1 MASSAGPGPD
11 RATPPA
17 ATSAFLL
24 AQLGAHAARQFAVRA
39 AALDLTPPQSGLLRA
54 VAVGPGQSQQE
65 LARHLDTPPT
75 RLVALVDAL
84 EERGVLERR
93 RNPTDRRLHAIHLT
107 DAGSRLLRELARVAR
122 EHNQALLTA
131 LTPAER
137 EQLHGLL
144 TRLAA
149 DQQLTEGV
157 HPGYRNLPTAAAGPR
172 RPSTSPPAKP
182 AAQEA

>member
-1 MASSAGPGPD
+1 MQSSAGAANGPEPD
-11 RATPPA
+11 GTTPRRAN
-17 ATSAFLL
+17 SAFLL

-39 AALDLTPPQSGLLRA
+39 AVLDLTPPQSGLLRA
-54 VAVGPGQSQQE
+54 VAVRPGQSQQE

-75 RLVALVDAL
+75 RVVTLVDSL
-84 EERGVLERR
+84 EDRGVLERR

-107 DAGSRLLRELARVAR
+107 DSGRRLLRELSRVAR
-122 EHNQALLTA
+122 EHDDALLAA
-131 LTPAER
+131 LAPAER

-157 HPGYRNLPTAAAGPR
+157 HPGYRNLPAAAAGPR
-172 RPSTSPPAKP
+172 RPTTEPS
-182 AAQEA
+182 AQEA